1 MIDKNYLMEL
11 RQGSLNDLQVT
22 LERVQQLRGAIAMI
36 DALLIEIDKGKDN
49 GN

>member
-36 DALLIEIDKGKDN
+36 DALLLKIDKDKDD
-49 GN
+49 GS

>member
-36 DALLIEIDKGKDN
+36 DALIIEIDNGKDN